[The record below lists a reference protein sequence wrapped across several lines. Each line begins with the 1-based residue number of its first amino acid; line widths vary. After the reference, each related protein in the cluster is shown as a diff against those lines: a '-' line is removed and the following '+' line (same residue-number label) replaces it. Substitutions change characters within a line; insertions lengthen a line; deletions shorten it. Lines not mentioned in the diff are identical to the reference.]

1 MNVCKLYPRLAQKS
15 SSKFSQAQSAS
26 WKFVMFSVAK
36 RERERWGLL
45 PEPETRSEGLWESR
59 SRIQAHDQIL
69 QSALW
74 HGYRSFRYKLVSIKI
89 YSVDLW
95 IVSRT
100 WQNVFLVY
108 AQAFLEVTE
117 IFVQFHCLSLYQ
129 NDRFPLTVIN
139 VLSYLGSITVLRWRT
154 WCQTVSAVWYLSW
167 IFITAVM
174 LCLCRPC
181 DLFLSLP
188 G

>member
-1 MNVCKLYPRLAQKS
+1 
-15 SSKFSQAQSAS
+15 
-26 WKFVMFSVAK
+26 MFSLAK
-36 RERERWGLL
+36 RARERWGLT
-45 PEPETRSEGLWESR
+45 PEPQTKSEGLWESR
-59 SRIQAHDQIL
+59 SCIQAHDQVL
-69 QSALW
+69 QSAVW
-74 HGYRSFRYKLVSIKI
+74 QGYRSFRYKLVSIKI

-100 WQNVFLVY
+100 WQNVFPVY
-108 AQAFLEVTE
+108 AQPIFEVIE
-117 IFVQFHCLSLYQ
+117 IFVQFHSLS
-129 NDRFPLTVIN
+129 FTAWVIN

-154 WCQTVSAVWYLSW
+154 WCQTVSTVWCLSW

-181 DLFLSLP
+181 DFFLSLP

>member
-1 MNVCKLYPRLAQKS
+1 
-15 SSKFSQAQSAS
+15 
-26 WKFVMFSVAK
+26 MFSVAK
-36 RERERWGLL
+36 RERERWGIL

-74 HGYRSFRYKLVSIKI
+74 QGYRSFRYKLVSIKI

-117 IFVQFHCLSLYQ
+117 IFVQFHCLSLYR

>member
-1 MNVCKLYPRLAQKS
+1 
-15 SSKFSQAQSAS
+15 
-26 WKFVMFSVAK
+26 MFSVAI
-36 RERERWGLL
+36 RERERWGPL
-45 PEPETRSEGLWESR
+45 PEQQTRTEGLWESR
-59 SRIQAHDQIL
+59 SCIQAHDQVL
-69 QSALW
+69 QSAHW
-74 HGYRSFRYKLVSIKI
+74 QGYRLFRYKLVSIKI
-89 YSVDLW
+89 YSVDLR
-95 IVSRT
+95 IVSRA

-108 AQAFLEVTE
+108 AEAIFEVIE
-117 IFVQFHCLSLYQ
+117 VFVQFHCLSLYQ

-154 WCQTVSAVWYLSW
+154 WCQTVSTVWYLSW

-181 DLFLSLP
+181 DLFLSLL